1 MKKLYDETFTSE
13 KKSSRNIWYAGLNL
27 SMQGEYGVLLAL
39 SEAVQECIAARIKE
53 DLFEDATA
61 TETNWYFYDAETNED
76 ALGEKPRSSVMVR
89 YSSSQFIAHLN
100 FSDHNFAV
108 NLESILEMKKEL
120 TERLNANA

>member
-27 SMQGEYGVLLAL
+27 SHQGEYGSLLAI
-39 SEAVQECIAARIKE
+39 SETVQECIAARIKE
-53 DLFEDATA
+53 DLSESASA

-89 YSSSQFIAHLN
+89 YSSPQFIVHLN

-108 NLESILEMKKEL
+108 NLESILEMKEAL